1 MYFTKQIKESK
12 FIPEYLMVSY
22 IRLFGSD
29 CFSNKKFLIEQYRN
43 LRRDSGAYV
52 GRVLLDA
59 LYGLANREDV
69 LEIRKSFSRS
79 NLWEKRQIIRLIDS
93 TFDEEEKRPWLKN
106 IRQIESN
113 ELFLLETAE
122 PIKLTKKK
130 KEGKQKK
137 AAVPNQPGGGR
148 KNVPQ
153 TQVSYGGHAGRPDVL
168 ADAVNAMQRDLSARQ
183 QELKQRLQQKYG
195 TAASNTAKPTQAAR
209 PVSNPGKDT
218 ILNRADSNV
227 NENQTDEL
235 REQFYEKTGEPPK
248 KVHGECEDECS
259 LMDQVNDLMIMGY
272 QANLSFERDFVAE
285 GVEMLNR
292 LNCRTKLRD

>member
-1 MYFTKQIKESK
+1 MDD
-12 FIPEYLMVSY
+12 
-22 IRLFGSD
+22 LFGLIVIIIGIAAGIYSD
-29 CFSNKKFLIEQYRN
+29 
-43 LRRDSGAYV
+43 
-52 GRVLLDA
+52 
-59 LYGLANREDV
+59 
-69 LEIRKSFSRS
+69 
-79 NLWEKRQIIRLIDS
+79 
-93 TFDEEEKRPWLKN
+93 
-106 IRQIESN
+106 
-113 ELFLLETAE
+113 
-122 PIKLTKKK
+122 KKK

-137 AAVPNQPGGGR
+137 AAVPNQPGGGEKCTTDTGFLWWSCR
-148 KNVPQ
+148 K
-153 TQVSYGGHAGRPDVL
+153 TGCSGGCG
-168 ADAVNAMQRDLSARQ
+168 NAMQRDLSVRQ

-209 PVSNPGKDT
+209 PVSNPGKGA

-235 REQFYEKTGEPPK
+235 REQFYKKTGNPPK

-292 LNCRTKLRD
+292 FELPDEIAGLTEVHTA

>member
-1 MYFTKQIKESK
+1 MDD
-12 FIPEYLMVSY
+12 
-22 IRLFGSD
+22 LFGLIVIIIGIAAGIYSD
-29 CFSNKKFLIEQYRN
+29 
-43 LRRDSGAYV
+43 
-52 GRVLLDA
+52 
-59 LYGLANREDV
+59 
-69 LEIRKSFSRS
+69 
-79 NLWEKRQIIRLIDS
+79 
-93 TFDEEEKRPWLKN
+93 
-106 IRQIESN
+106 
-113 ELFLLETAE
+113 
-122 PIKLTKKK
+122 KKK

-137 AAVPNQPGGGR
+137 AAVPNQPGG
-148 KNVPQ
+148 
-153 TQVSYGGHAGRPDVL
+153 GRPDVL

-292 LNCRTKLRD
+292 FELPDEIAGLTEVHTA

>member
-1 MYFTKQIKESK
+1 MDD
-12 FIPEYLMVSY
+12 
-22 IRLFGSD
+22 LFGLIVIIIGIAAGIYSD
-29 CFSNKKFLIEQYRN
+29 
-43 LRRDSGAYV
+43 
-52 GRVLLDA
+52 
-59 LYGLANREDV
+59 
-69 LEIRKSFSRS
+69 
-79 NLWEKRQIIRLIDS
+79 
-93 TFDEEEKRPWLKN
+93 
-106 IRQIESN
+106 
-113 ELFLLETAE
+113 
-122 PIKLTKKK
+122 KKK

-183 QELKQRLQQKYG
+183 QELKQ
-195 TAASNTAKPTQAAR
+195 S
-209 PVSNPGKDT
+209 
-218 ILNRADSNV
+218 ADSNV

-292 LNCRTKLRD
+292 FELPDEIAGLTEVHTA

>member
-1 MYFTKQIKESK
+1 MDD
-12 FIPEYLMVSY
+12 
-22 IRLFGSD
+22 LFGLIVIIIGIAAGIYSD
-29 CFSNKKFLIEQYRN
+29 
-43 LRRDSGAYV
+43 
-52 GRVLLDA
+52 
-59 LYGLANREDV
+59 
-69 LEIRKSFSRS
+69 
-79 NLWEKRQIIRLIDS
+79 
-93 TFDEEEKRPWLKN
+93 
-106 IRQIESN
+106 
-113 ELFLLETAE
+113 
-122 PIKLTKKK
+122 KKK

-153 TQVSYGGHAGRPDVL
+153 TQVSYGGHAGR
-168 ADAVNAMQRDLSARQ
+168 QRDLSVRQ

-209 PVSNPGKDT
+209 PVSNPGKGA

-259 LMDQVNDLMIMGY
+259 LMDQVNELMIMGY

-292 LNCRTKLRD
+292 FELPDEIAGLTEVHTA

>member
-1 MYFTKQIKESK
+1 MDD
-12 FIPEYLMVSY
+12 
-22 IRLFGSD
+22 LFGLIVIIIGIAAGIYSD
-29 CFSNKKFLIEQYRN
+29 
-43 LRRDSGAYV
+43 
-52 GRVLLDA
+52 
-59 LYGLANREDV
+59 
-69 LEIRKSFSRS
+69 
-79 NLWEKRQIIRLIDS
+79 
-93 TFDEEEKRPWLKN
+93 
-106 IRQIESN
+106 
-113 ELFLLETAE
+113 
-122 PIKLTKKK
+122 KKK

-235 REQFYEKTGEPPK
+235 REQFYEKNRG
-248 KVHGECEDECS
+248 
-259 LMDQVNDLMIMGY
+259 
-272 QANLSFERDFVAE
+272 AAE
-285 GVEMLNR
+285 KGTWGV
-292 LNCRTKLRD
+292 

>member
-1 MYFTKQIKESK
+1 MDD
-12 FIPEYLMVSY
+12 
-22 IRLFGSD
+22 LFGLIVIIIGIAAGIYSD
-29 CFSNKKFLIEQYRN
+29 
-43 LRRDSGAYV
+43 
-52 GRVLLDA
+52 
-59 LYGLANREDV
+59 
-69 LEIRKSFSRS
+69 
-79 NLWEKRQIIRLIDS
+79 
-93 TFDEEEKRPWLKN
+93 
-106 IRQIESN
+106 
-113 ELFLLETAE
+113 
-122 PIKLTKKK
+122 KKK

-168 ADAVNAMQRDLSARQ
+168 ADAVNAMQRDLSVRQ

-209 PVSNPGKDT
+209 PVSNPGKGA

-272 QANLSFERDFVAE
+272 QANLSF
-285 GVEMLNR
+285 
-292 LNCRTKLRD
+292 